1 MTEYVKYGTIGI
13 AILAIIG
20 IFIWFLSE
28 NKKLT
33 NETIK
38 LKAEIALLQAHQD
51 TIYVPGKKDTVV
63 VTKWLKTPTVKVKN
77 RDIDTLIETPEH
89 YVNVRVD
96 SENVNIDISCL
107 AVEKQITRIDTIKIP
122 IPKLV
127 EVQIPC
133 KPDPWYDSKG
143 AYLGYGIAGTV
154 AVIKLLSEL
163 LSK

>member
-1 MTEYVKYGTIGI
+1 MALDYIKYGTIGL

-28 NKKLT
+28 NKKLNT
-33 NETIK
+33 ETVK

-51 TIYVPGKKDTVV
+51 TIFVPGKKDTVSII
-63 VTKWLKTPTVKVKN
+63 KWLKVPSVKVKN
-77 RDIDTLIETPEH
+77 RDIDTLIEVPDH

-96 SENVNIDISCL
+96 SENVNIDIDCQ
-107 AVEKQITRIDTIKIP
+107 AVEKQITRIDTIKAP
-122 IPKLV
+122 ILKLV

-133 KPDPWYDSKG
+133 KPEPFYNTKEAWF
-143 AYLGYGIAGTV
+143 GYGITLTAIL
-154 AVIKLLSEL
+154 IKV